1 MGPGGGR
8 RRLEA
13 AGWIMGLRLLRRLR
27 RLAMTMGVLEI
38 ISNVVAS
45 SQPIF
50 MLSVTF
56 GFWPRG
62 RGG

>member
-1 MGPGGGR
+1 
-8 RRLEA
+8 LEA

-45 SQPIF
+45 SQPIG
-50 MLSVTF
+50 LRETF
-56 GFWPRG
+56 GDNAERLSY
-62 RGG
+62 